1 MKTWFKA
8 VFAVATCLG
17 AGAGMLTWASA
28 QEFRVEGSKPTL
40 LLRSDVSGTP
50 NRQVVAFVYEVQ
62 PGTMVPLHYH
72 HGDEFHLVLSGEWAA
87 EVAGRDTRIMKAG
100 DSQYVADGGVHGG
113 KVVGSVPLKLL
124 GLMIVDKDKPLVER
138 AAR

>member
-1 MKTWFKA
+1 MRMVFRSILATAGCVA
-8 VFAVATCLG
+8 VGAAVLG
-17 AGAGMLTWASA
+17 GAYA

-40 LLRSDVSGTP
+40 LIKTDISGAP
-50 NRQVVAFVYEVQ
+50 NKQVVAFIYEVQ

-87 EVAGRDTRIMKAG
+87 EVAGKAVHVMKAG
-100 DSQYVADGGVHGG
+100 DSQYVANDGVHGG
-113 KVVGSVPLKLL
+113 KVVGNVPLRLL

-138 AAR
+138 PH